1 MSLNKQALGA
11 NPAINPSHYKNSFGV
26 ECIEI
31 ARQYSYS
38 HGNAI
43 KYAWRA
49 GKKDA
54 LLQDLQKCLWYCK
67 DEVKHNFFNPP
78 VNAIN
83 LFKKK
88 AYGKFNNYPLQNE
101 LLNLI
106 IEGKLAHAI
115 VCLEDIINN
124 IANAGEGGE
133 RL

>member
-1 MSLNKQALGA
+1 MSSNNQHHNA

-49 GKKDA
+49 GKKDD

-67 DEVKHNFFNPP
+67 DEAKHRFCNPP
-78 VNAIN
+78 VSAIN
-83 LFKKK
+83 LFKEK

-115 VCLEDIINN
+115 VCLEDIINS
-124 IANAGEGGE
+124 IATAGENNE
-133 RL
+133 